1 MEIKKE
7 KFFEK
12 YGITDEQFNETGLNW
27 ENLMEIYDDY
37 SRIAHKLEVE
47 AQHIVARFMNIPAA
61 HSVRRR
67 VKEPERVIEK
77 IIRKADKYVKR
88 GISVENYR
96 EIITDLIGIRVLH
109 LFKEEWEDIHDEI
122 MSMWEL
128 KEKPQVNIREG
139 DGDYEGF
146 EDVVMS
152 KGCEIIKR
160 KHGYR
165 SVHYLI
171 AIKISK
177 NEEILVEIQVRTVFE
192 EAWGEIDHIIRYPYY
207 MDNKILNNYLA
218 IFNRIVGSA
227 DEMGSFLQKLKG
239 EISGKK
245 EERE

>member
-1 MEIKKE
+1 M
-7 KFFEK
+7 
-12 YGITDEQFNETGLNW
+12 
-27 ENLMEIYDDY
+27 
-37 SRIAHKLEVE
+37 
-47 AQHIVARFMNIPAA
+47 
-61 HSVRRR
+61 
-67 VKEPERVIEK
+67 
-77 IIRKADKYVKR
+77 
-88 GISVENYR
+88 
-96 EIITDLIGIRVLH
+96 LH
-109 LFKEEWEDIHDEI
+109 LFKEDWEKIHEEI
-122 MSMWEL
+122 ISMWDL

-146 EDVVMS
+146 EKEVEA

-207 MDNKILNNYLA
+207 MDNQILNNYLA

-227 DEMGSFLQKLKG
+227 DEMVFL
-239 EISGKK
+239 S
-245 EERE
+245 